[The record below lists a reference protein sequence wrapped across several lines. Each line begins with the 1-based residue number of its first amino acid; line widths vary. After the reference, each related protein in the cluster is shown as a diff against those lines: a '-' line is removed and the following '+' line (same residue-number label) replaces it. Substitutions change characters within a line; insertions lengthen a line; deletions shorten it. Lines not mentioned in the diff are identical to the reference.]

1 MSQRTYAK
9 IIIDAGGPSFETYR
23 QRLEQLA
30 DPGVDV
36 GLVQVGV
43 HEALLRP
50 HLVHHLVAR
59 QNQPADQLLKQQG
72 ASAVRMITPEDAFVL
87 AGQRVEQDLQPKPPA
102 TFPDD
107 WYIDAIRLPTAW
119 AAVGGP
125 DQIAWGDIKVGHI
138 DTGYTWHAAFGH
150 TGPGA
155 GGSWL
160 RAADCRTIMYQDVP
174 AEYGMPTPMGGD
186 GRDPMPLGAVS
197 KGHGTRIGSVISGWA
212 DLGGGKRFR
221 GAAPK
226 VPHVVV
232 RITDSVAIN
241 TRQNEFIEA
250 LDYLVNTVKVDVV
263 NVSLGVFPPVASPQM
278 KAALKAATAKGVI
291 VVCAA
296 GNIVDPVVVPAALP
310 EAIAVG
316 GVSPYRDEHGQLQMR
331 PWSGSS
337 FGPEVDF
344 SAPAD
349 QIFRADPQRSGLGQ
363 GFLGNGDGTSYAT
376 ALTTGSAAL
385 WLLRWAPQINAMYG
399 RTAKRVQAFRAAV
412 QATCSK
418 PPNWEPT
425 PFGTGVLD
433 TGRLCTDMQAA
444 LPLVAGSFP
453 MPPVPVAPPVVAPV
467 VA

>member
-1 MSQRTYAK
+1 MTQQTYAK
-9 IIIDAGGPSFETYR
+9 IIIDAGGPTFETYR
-23 QRLEQLA
+23 QRLETLA

-50 HLVHHLVAR
+50 HLVRHLVAR

-72 ASAVRMITPEDAFVL
+72 ASAVRMITPAEAFVL
-87 AGQRVEQDLQPKPPA
+87 AGQRVEQDLQPKAASPFA
-102 TFPDD
+102 ED
-107 WYIDAIRLPTAW
+107 WYIDAINLRTAW

-125 DQIAWGDIKVGHI
+125 DNIAWGNVKVGHI
-138 DTGYTWHAAFGH
+138 DTGYTYHVALGH
-150 TGPGA
+150 TGA
-155 GGSWL
+155 GPAGSWI
-160 RAADCRTIMYQDVP
+160 RAAECRTIMYQDVP

-197 KGHGTRIGSVISGWA
+197 KGHGTRIGSVISGCA
-212 DLGGGKRFR
+212 QLPGGKKFY

-241 TRQNEFIEA
+241 TRQDEFIEA
-250 LDYLVNTVKVDVV
+250 LAYLVNTAKVDVV
-263 NVSLGVFPPVASPQM
+263 NVSLGVFPPIASKQM
-278 KAALKAATAKGVI
+278 KDALKAATAKGVI

-316 GVSPYRDEHGQLQMR
+316 GVSPYFDANGKIQMR

-337 FGPEVDF
+337 FGPEVAF

-349 QIFRADPQRSGLGQ
+349 KIFRAEPQKSGLGQ
-363 GFLGNGDGTSYAT
+363 GFRGEGDGTSYAT

-385 WLLRWAPQINAMYG
+385 WLLRWGPQINAMYG
-399 RTAKRVQAFRAAV
+399 RTAKRVEAFRAAV
-412 QATCSK
+412 QATCST
-418 PPNWEPT
+418 PPNWQPT
-425 PFGTGVLD
+425 PFGKGVLD

-453 MPPVPVAPPVVAPV
+453 MPPVPAPLPVPA
-467 VA
+467 